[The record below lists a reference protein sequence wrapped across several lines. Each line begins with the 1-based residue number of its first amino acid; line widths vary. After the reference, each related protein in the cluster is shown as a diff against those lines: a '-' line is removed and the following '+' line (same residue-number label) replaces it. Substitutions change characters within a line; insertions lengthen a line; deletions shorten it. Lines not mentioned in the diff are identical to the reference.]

1 MKKNIMTSKDK
12 SSNLEVSNQELF
24 EIISDIARK
33 INDIHR
39 LHFWNTNLKSAKI
52 KDKSF
57 LQRFWQT
64 LQEIPMVARLLQ

>member
-39 LHFWNTNLKSAKI
+39 LHF
-52 KDKSF
+52 
-57 LQRFWQT
+57 
-64 LQEIPMVARLLQ
+64 